1 MILKDR
7 SDIQN
12 RKRKILNL
20 KNKLNLNNNKN
31 ILQNEE
37 EKNMKKL
44 LLLNELKY
52 ENKRLKQAY
61 TDRSSR
67 EKEISKKISE
77 KKTNRGK
84 LLLHIIK
91 LFEDFKKLN
100 FNIIEININYFER
113 EEKIIKKII
122 ECFEINLNYLL
133 NEKEKY
139 NSNEELIEIYK
150 TAENKIKKERLD
162 LNIIKQLKL
171 IKLKIKQKKEKIE
184 NRINNQN
191 YLPYRKIDF
200 EHYLKMKIKAS
211 KKEDKG
217 EDENEINKQFIL
229 YS

>member
-31 ILQNEE
+31 IIQNEE
-37 EKNMKKL
+37 EKNLKKL

-52 ENKRLKQAY
+52 ENKTLKQAY
-61 TDRSSR
+61 TDRNSR

-122 ECFEINLNYLL
+122 ECFEINHNYLL

>member
-1 MILKDR
+1 M
-7 SDIQN
+7 
-12 RKRKILNL
+12 
-20 KNKLNLNNNKN
+20 NNNKN
-31 ILQNEE
+31 IIQNEE
-37 EKNMKKL
+37 EKNLKKL

-52 ENKRLKQAY
+52 ENKTLKQAY

-91 LFEDFKKLN
+91 LYEDFKKLN

-200 EHYLKMKIKAS
+200 EHYLKMKIIAS

>member
-31 ILQNEE
+31 IIQNEE
-37 EKNMKKL
+37 EKNLKKL

-52 ENKRLKQAY
+52 ENKTLKQAY